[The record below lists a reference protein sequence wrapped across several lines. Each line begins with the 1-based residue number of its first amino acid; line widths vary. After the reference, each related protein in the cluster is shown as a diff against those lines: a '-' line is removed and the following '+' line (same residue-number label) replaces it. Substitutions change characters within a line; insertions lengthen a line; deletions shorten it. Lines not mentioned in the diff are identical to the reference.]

1 VKKINGS
8 RRRRKLNI
16 KVIFVIII
24 PIFLLSISLV
34 HALLI
39 SNVKL
44 DGRVTA
50 IQTVFDAR
58 TAILKKLVTTG
69 NGLYQEGQNY
79 YFKGTSAGVQNY
91 FVFNKADIG
100 NANAT
105 WRIIGIDSNGIK
117 IIKNTSIGNRQW
129 HTVSNVKTWSTA
141 AVNTYLNTTYYN
153 SITNKSNIVLNPIW
167 NIGQSSNGTTLV
179 SNVNYQGTT
188 GTPKPVG
195 LINVLEYN
203 KSGGT
208 TSWLK
213 MTTNQWTI
221 TARSSNNQVYRITST
236 GTASSTTN
244 TTSYAI
250 RPVVYLNINIKFTGT
265 GTSADPF
272 VIY

>member
-1 VKKINGS
+1 M
-8 RRRRKLNI
+8 
-16 KVIFVIII
+16 
-24 PIFLLSISLV
+24 
-34 HALLI
+34 A
-39 SNVKL
+39 
-44 DGRVTA
+44 
-50 IQTVFDAR
+50 
-58 TAILKKLVTTG
+58 
-69 NGLYQEGQNY
+69 QEGENY

-100 NANAT
+100 NANST

-117 IIKNTSIGNRQW
+117 IIKNTSIGNRKW

-188 GTPKPVG
+188 ATPKPVG

-221 TARSSNNQVYRITST
+221 TARSNNNQVYRITST
-236 GTASSTTN
+236 GTSSGATN